1 MNNTRSL
8 RKRNHKKEPDRHPE
22 DEKYNDEIEN
32 KKKKEWKGIK
42 KAYMSYRTS
51 KIEYIF
57 TWRKGKKAYDKK

>member
-32 KKKKEWKGIK
+32 KKKKE
-42 KAYMSYRTS
+42 
-51 KIEYIF
+51 
-57 TWRKGKKAYDKK
+57 